1 MATQAARR
9 AGTVARLV
17 QATADALCD
26 LGYARTTVAAICKRA
41 DLSQGALFRHFP
53 SRIALVAST
62 ARGIGEQHLA
72 GFADALGTGD
82 TDWAEVV
89 VLVRSLCRSRS
100 HAAWHEVMVAARTD
114 PALRDAVASVVAD
127 FESAVR
133 EAVAALVTAE
143 RADTALVAL
152 LSVMHAFDSEA
163 VTVPIFCN
171 VDVEAK
177 RTPWAE
183 GVLRAAFSS
192 QLPSGS

>member
-26 LGYARTTVAAICKRA
+26 LGYARTTVAAICERA

-62 ARGIGEQHLA
+62 ARHIGDQHLA
-72 GFADALGTGD
+72 GFAGALASGD
-82 TDWAEVV
+82 PDWAGVV
-89 VLVRSLCRSRS
+89 TLIRSLCRSRA

-127 FESAVR
+127 GESAVR
-133 EAVAALVTAE
+133 EAVAALVAAE

-163 VTVPIFCN
+163 VTVPIYGN
-171 VDVEAK
+171 AAVEQA
-177 RTPWAE
+177 RLRWAE
-183 GVLRAAFSS
+183 AVLRGAFHDFRD
-192 QLPSGS
+192 P